1 MVNIQMTTMEPLTY
15 RQQEILGYLQYHMR
29 TEGTWP
35 SFREIESHFGFRST
49 NAVMGHLKALERKGY
64 ISRVPGQARTFRI
77 NMDLNDDSR
86 PEGAEDVV
94 DIPIYGSIAAGY
106 PDGVEPSGEI
116 GRLQIDV
123 NTAGIRRSRRAFALK
138 VRGESMVDAGIY
150 DGDTVIVEQCP
161 PNDNDIV
168 AALIDGET
176 TLKRFI
182 NRAGKSPYLKAEN
195 RAYPALYPVAE
206 LVIQG
211 VVKAL
216 VRQL

>member
-1 MVNIQMTTMEPLTY
+1 MTY
-15 RQQEILGYLQYHMR
+15 RQQEVLGFLQCYMR
-29 TEGTWP
+29 EQGTWP
-35 SFREIESHFGFRST
+35 SFREIESHFGFKST

-77 NMDLNDDSR
+77 TLDLNEEKR
-86 PEGAEDVV
+86 PEGAGDVV
-94 DIPIYGSIAAGY
+94 DIPVYGAIAAGY
-106 PDGVEPSGEI
+106 AETMEAGAEI
-116 GRLQIDV
+116 GRIQIDAAS
-123 NTAGIRRSRRAFALK
+123 AGIRKARRSFALR

-150 DGDTVIVEQCP
+150 DGDTVIVEQSP
-161 PNDNDIV
+161 PKDGDIV

-182 NRAGKSPYLKAEN
+182 NKQGCSPYLKAEN
-195 RAYPALYPVAE
+195 KAFPALFPVTE
-206 LVIQG
+206 LLIQG

>member
-1 MVNIQMTTMEPLTY
+1 MEPLTY
-15 RQQEILGYLQYHMR
+15 RQQEVLGFLQCYMR
-29 TEGTWP
+29 EQGTWP
-35 SFREIESHFGFRST
+35 SFREIESHFGFKST

-77 NMDLNDDSR
+77 TLDLNEEKR
-86 PEGAEDVV
+86 PEGAGDVV
-94 DIPIYGSIAAGY
+94 DIPVYGAIAAGY
-106 PDGVEPSGEI
+106 AETMEAGAEI
-116 GRLQIDV
+116 GRIQIDAAS
-123 NTAGIRRSRRAFALK
+123 AGIRKARRSFALR

-150 DGDTVIVEQCP
+150 DGDTVIVEQSP
-161 PNDNDIV
+161 PKDGDIV

-182 NRAGKSPYLKAEN
+182 NKQGCSPYLKAEN
-195 RAYPALYPVAE
+195 KAFPALFPVTE
-206 LVIQG
+206 LLIQG